1 MTNNLFV
8 RYAYSDRFRYVP
20 GIFGG
25 IIDGTG
31 SSANGRLFM
40 KGQSAAIGWTRTINS
55 RMVNEFRFGWG
66 RNNSVATQDPF
77 GLNTL
82 AERGFRGVQDSP
94 LYSGGL
100 PGSNLSARGGTLVLG
115 GQGGF
120 DRLGSPDFL
129 PKSQRTNL
137 FQWV

>member
-1 MTNNLFV
+1 DFQANSTNNIFV
-8 RYAYSDRFRYVP
+8 RYTYSDRFRYVP

-55 RMVNEFRFGWG
+55 RMINEFRLGWG
-66 RNNSVATQDPF
+66 RNNSFATQDPF

-82 AERGFRGVQDSP
+82 AEFGFKGVADSP
-94 LYSGGL
+94 VYSGGI
-100 PGSNLSARGGTLVLG
+100 PGIIVSARGGSSLPG
-115 GQGGF
+115 GQSGF
-120 DRLGSPDFL
+120 DQLGSP
-129 PKSQRTNL
+129 
-137 FQWV
+137 